1 MPRKTTT
8 TEILRPLPPAAQAD
22 LAQARRLL
30 EAPGLAMQLANFIGA
45 PIEGLMSRLPGP
57 AARLVDRATHKAVRT
72 AFDAARRTLRDET
85 PGQVASPRLHKFAV
99 AGTGAVGGFFGL
111 PGLLVELPVTTAAM
125 LRSITDIARSEG
137 ERAGDPET
145 RLACLEV
152 LALGGRRSDDDGAES
167 GYFAT
172 RAALAQQVTAATRYV
187 AGGMGTGTA
196 PALVQLVNGIASRFS
211 IPVTQK
217 ALAQAAPLI
226 GAATGAT
233 LNLIFINHFQAVAR
247 GHFMVRRLERE
258 HGVLE
263 VRAAYATLASSG
275 NEKQD

>member
-1 MPRKTTT
+1 MARKSPP
-8 TEILRPLPPAAQAD
+8 TEILRPLPAEAQAD
-22 LAQARRLL
+22 LARAKQLL

-45 PIEGLMSRLPGP
+45 PIEGLMARLPGP
-57 AARLVDRATHKAVRT
+57 AARVVDRATHKAVEA
-72 AFDAARRTLRDET
+72 AFEAARRTLRDET

-111 PGLLVELPVTTAAM
+111 PGLLVELPLTTAAM

-137 ERAGDPET
+137 ESASDPGT

-233 LNLIFINHFQAVAR
+233 LNLIFINHFQAAAR
-247 GHFMVRRLERE
+247 GHFIVRRLERA
-258 HGVLE
+258 HGVHE
-263 VRAAYATLASSG
+263 VRAAYVSLAPVQAG
-275 NEKQD
+275 K

>member
-1 MPRKTTT
+1 MTQV
-8 TEILRPLPPAAQAD
+8 LRPLQPEAQAE
-22 LAQARRLL
+22 LAEARRLL
-30 EAPGLAMQLANFIGA
+30 ESPGMAMQLANVIGA
-45 PIEGLMSRLPGP
+45 PIEGLMARLPGP
-57 AARLVDRATHKAVRT
+57 AARLVDRAARKAVET
-72 AFDAARRTLRDET
+72 AFDAARRTLREPA
-85 PGQVASPRLHKFAV
+85 PGYTASPRLHKFAV
-99 AGTGAVGGFFGL
+99 AGTGAIGGFFGL
-111 PGLLVELPVTTAAM
+111 PGLLVELPITTAAM

-137 ERAGDPET
+137 ESADDPAT
-145 RLACLEV
+145 RMACLEV

-187 AGGMGTGTA
+187 AGGMGGGGA

-233 LNLIFINHFQAVAR
+233 LNLIFIGHFQSVAR
-247 GHFMVRRLERE
+247 GHFIVRRLERE
-258 HGVLE
+258 YGVHE
-263 VRAAYATLASSG
+263 VRAAYVALGPAAS
-275 NEKQD
+275 NR

>member
-1 MPRKTTT
+1 MTQ
-8 TEILRPLPPAAQAD
+8 ILRPLPPEAQAE
-22 LAQARRLL
+22 LAEARRLL
-30 EAPGLAMQLANFIGA
+30 ESPGLAMQLANVIGA
-45 PIEGLMSRLPGP
+45 PIEGLMARLPGP
-57 AARLVDRATHKAVRT
+57 AARLVDRAARKSVET
-72 AFDAARRTLRDET
+72 AFDAARRTLRT
-85 PGQVASPRLHKFAV
+85 PAPGHTASPRLHKFAV
-99 AGTGAVGGFFGL
+99 AGTGAIGGFFGL
-111 PGLLVELPVTTAAM
+111 PGLLVELPITTAAM

-137 ERAGDPET
+137 ESADNPDT
-145 RLACLEV
+145 RMACLEV

-187 AGGMGTGTA
+187 AGGMGTGSA

-233 LNLIFINHFQAVAR
+233 LNLIFIGHFQSVAR
-247 GHFMVRRLERE
+247 GHFVVRRLERE
-258 HGVLE
+258 HGVHE
-263 VRAAYATLASSG
+263 VRAAYARLAS
-275 NEKQD
+275 KQDGPG

>member
-1 MPRKTTT
+1 MTQL
-8 TEILRPLPPAAQAD
+8 LRPLPSEAQAE
-22 LAQARRLL
+22 LAEARRLL
-30 EAPGLAMQLANFIGA
+30 ESPGLAVQLANVIGA
-45 PIEGLMSRLPGP
+45 PIEGLMARLPGP
-57 AARLVDRATHKAVRT
+57 AARLVDRAAHKAVEA
-72 AFDAARRTLRDET
+72 AFEAARRTMRDAT
-85 PGQVASPRLHKFAV
+85 PGLAASPRLHKLAV

-111 PGLLVELPVTTAAM
+111 PGLLVELPITTSAM

-137 ERAGDPET
+137 ESAADPAT

-187 AGGMGTGTA
+187 ASGMGSGSA

-211 IPVTQK
+211 VPVTK
-217 ALAQAAPLI
+217 KVLAQATPLI

-233 LNLIFINHFQAVAR
+233 LNLIFIGHFQAMAR
-247 GHFMVRRLERE
+247 GHFVVRRLERE
-258 HGVLE
+258 HGVHE
-263 VRAAYATLASSG
+263 VRAAYASLPAGSAG
-275 NEKQD
+275 QRD

>member
-1 MPRKTTT
+1 MPAHAVNQL
-8 TEILRPLPPAAQAD
+8 IPPLPPEAQLE
-22 LAQARRLL
+22 LAEARRLL
-30 EAPGLAMQLANFIGA
+30 ESPGLAVQLANLVGA
-45 PIEGLMSRLPGP
+45 PIESLMSRLPKSAG
-57 AARLVDRATHKAVRT
+57 RLVDRAARKAVET
-72 AFDAARRTLRDET
+72 AFDTARRSL
-85 PGQVASPRLHKFAV
+85 GNGGAGASASNRLHKAAV

-111 PGLLVELPVTTAAM
+111 PGLVVELPITTTAM
-125 LRSITDIARSEG
+125 LRSIADIARSQG
-137 ERAGDPET
+137 EDLDDPAT

-152 LALGGRRSDDDGAES
+152 LALGGHSPDDDGAES

-187 AGGMGTGTA
+187 ASGMGTGSA

-233 LNLIFINHFQAVAR
+233 LNLVFIGHFQSVAR
-247 GHFMVRRLERE
+247 GHFIVRKLERA
-258 HGVLE
+258 HGVHS
-263 VRAAYATLASSG
+263 VRAAYLALGAAASG
-275 NEKQD
+275 